1 MSPGFFA
8 YYAVRDIVKSVEEVW
23 RVGKRILGIVGSY
36 RKNGTIDALVSE
48 VLSSAESQ
56 GGITEKI
63 YLLDKHIEFCTN
75 CRMCTQQWGN
85 DRGVCCHRDDMTD
98 ILDRYETA
106 DGLVIGAPV
115 NCYNLN
121 ALTRRFME
129 RLVCF
134 TYWPWGQP
142 GYKLRMK
149 SRGKKAVLITSSAM
163 PAPMGRIF
171 TGAPRALR
179 VIAETMGA
187 KPIAQLFA
195 GLSAQTRDAAVSETM
210 MRRARDAGRK
220 LALP

>member
-1 MSPGFFA
+1 M
-8 YYAVRDIVKSVEEVW
+8 
-23 RVGKRILGIVGSY
+23 GKRILGIVGSY

-48 VLSSAESQ
+48 ILSSAETQ
-56 GGITEKI
+56 GAITEKI

-75 CRMCTQQWGN
+75 CRMCTQQRGN
-85 DRGVCCHRDDMTD
+85 DRGVCCHSDDMTD

-129 RLVCF
+129 RFVCF

-171 TGAPRALR
+171 TGAPRSPR
-179 VIAETMGA
+179 DCGDNGCETD
-187 KPIAQLFA
+187 
-195 GLSAQTRDAAVSETM
+195 R
-210 MRRARDAGRK
+210 
-220 LALP
+220 LALCRTERTDDGCCRFGDHDAQGAGNRLQAGSVLI